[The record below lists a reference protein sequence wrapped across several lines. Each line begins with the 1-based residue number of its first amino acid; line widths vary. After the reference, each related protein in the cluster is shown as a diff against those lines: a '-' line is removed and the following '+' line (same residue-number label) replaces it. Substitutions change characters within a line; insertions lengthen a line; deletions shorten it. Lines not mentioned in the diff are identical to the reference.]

1 MNSMTSLAPE
11 WERIDL
17 LGSSLAAYRSGADI
31 PKGVGKRLGVLQ
43 QEILSLRDQ
52 YPWQALVTECNLT
65 TIDQDIL
72 ACSLAPEAEPRL
84 GWMFQELQPGIT
96 STYPTPAL
104 IREMFVMSSDESAEF
119 NKRLSL
125 GSPLIKNSLIER
137 QSSNIYQPIRPSSRA
152 CSGLLGWSS
161 QDSHSLPGAVE
172 VPAIGTWDNLVL
184 PSYCIQSLHE
194 FMFWLTHRHQ
204 VEQEWKGRITGG
216 PVALFSGPSGTGK
229 TFAAEVLANAFG
241 YPLFRVDLGLLVSK
255 YIGETE
261 KNLNAL
267 FDAAHGQNIVLLF
280 DEADSL
286 FGKRGDVKE
295 ARDRYANME
304 VSHLLS
310 RIERHYGP
318 CILTTNLRQNLD
330 SAFGRRFQMVIE
342 FPRPDAASRAE
353 LWKLHIPIGAPLD
366 EEVDHVLLGKELSL
380 TGGQIKNAA
389 LHSAFL
395 AAGESSVITLSYIA
409 RAVWTELAK
418 EGGEMVTSSLGNLA
432 EFLPKEAINAAYRT
446 HASTVTC
453 WL

>member
-1 MNSMTSLAPE
+1 MTSLAAE

-17 LGSSLAAYRSGADI
+17 LGSSLVAYRSGA
-31 PKGVGKRLGVLQ
+31 VVSAEVAKRLGVLQ
-43 QEILSLRDQ
+43 QEIGMLRDQ
-52 YPWQALVTECNLT
+52 PPWQALVNECHLNT
-65 TIDQDIL
+65 MDQDIL

-96 STYPTPAL
+96 TTYPTAAL
-104 IREMFVMSSDESAEF
+104 IREMFVMGSDESVAF

-125 GSPLIKNSLIER
+125 DSPLFRHRLVER

-161 QDSHSLPGAVE
+161 QESHCLPGAVQ
-172 VPAIGTWDNLVL
+172 VPANGTWDSLVL
-184 PSYCIQSLHE
+184 PAYCMQSLRE

-204 VEQEWKGRITGG
+204 VEQEWKGRVTGG

-229 TFAAEVLANAFG
+229 TFAAEVLANRLG

-267 FDAAHGQNIVLLF
+267 FDAAHGQKIMLLF

-286 FGKRGDVKE
+286 FGKRGDVKQ
-295 ARDRYANME
+295 AHDRYANME

-310 RIERHYGP
+310 RIERHQGP
-318 CILTTNLRQNLD
+318 CILTSNLRQNLD
-330 SAFGRRFQMVIE
+330 SAFGRRFQMVID
-342 FPRPDAASRAE
+342 FPRPDAALRAA
-353 LWKLHIPIGAPLD
+353 LWKLHIPLDAPLD
-366 EEVDHVLLGKELSL
+366 DEVDPVMLGKEVSL
-380 TGGQIKNAA
+380 TGGQIRNAA

-395 AAGESSVITLSYIA
+395 AAGESSVISLSHIA

-418 EGGEMVTSSLGNLA
+418 EGGEMVMCSLGKLA
-432 EFLPKEAINAAYRT
+432 EFLPKEVINAAY
-446 HASTVTC
+446 
-453 WL
+453 